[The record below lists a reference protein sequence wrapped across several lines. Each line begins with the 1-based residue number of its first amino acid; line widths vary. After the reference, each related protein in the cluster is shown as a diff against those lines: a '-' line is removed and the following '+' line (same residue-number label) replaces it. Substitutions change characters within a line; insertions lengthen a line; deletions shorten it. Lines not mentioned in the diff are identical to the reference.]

1 MELADGGP
9 RGWAAGRYLAAYA
22 EPPAGAGAGAVP
34 GMPPTG
40 TVFCQLGE
48 DEAAS
53 CPFVTRRMEDGAM
66 ELIVTFA
73 DGFQRILEFKGG
85 EVFSA
90 DPTDEVTATRGDGM
104 TIVEVNAVE
113 RIEVPD
119 AVVMPE

>member
-1 MELADGGP
+1 
-9 RGWAAGRYLAAYA
+9 
-22 EPPAGAGAGAVP
+22 
-34 GMPPTG
+34 MPPTG

-48 DEAAS
+48 DEAGS
-53 CPFVTRRMEDGAM
+53 CPFVVRRMEDGAT

-73 DGFQRILEFKGG
+73 DGFERILEFQGG

-104 TIVEVNAVE
+104 TVVEVNAVE

-119 AVVMPE
+119 AVVMTE